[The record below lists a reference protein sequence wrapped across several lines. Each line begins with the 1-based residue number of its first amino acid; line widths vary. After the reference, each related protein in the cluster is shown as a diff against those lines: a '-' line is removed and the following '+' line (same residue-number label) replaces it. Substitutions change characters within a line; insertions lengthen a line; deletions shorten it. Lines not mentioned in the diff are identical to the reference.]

1 MAIKESQM
9 DEEDKVPLV
18 QTLAS
23 FDDMSIEALEE
34 HIEALKTEIA
44 RTESAIQN
52 KQGAKSAAD
61 SFFK

>member
-1 MAIKESQM
+1 M
-9 DEEDKVPLV
+9 DEEDKIPLV

-34 HIEALKTEIA
+34 HIEELKAEIV
-44 RTESAIQN
+44 RTESAIQS
-52 KQGAKSAAD
+52 KQGAKKAAD